1 MFFATVTCRISL
13 LQITRKSRTRHYI
26 VKRCFA
32 FAFVLNREKFLFLLR
47 LFLLLLFPL
56 FVAKLP
62 KSRGGEIKLFKR
74 PESLPEARTERSL
87 ESRGSEPYD
96 GGRAP
101 PGPYFMSIGI
111 NRFLISVIS
120 PLIKLKIEPEVK

>member
-1 MFFATVTCRISL
+1 MFCICFCFKQREISF
-13 LQITRKSRTRHYI
+13 SSS
-26 VKRCFA
+26 
-32 FAFVLNREKFLFLLR
+32 FLSPSSLSLV
-47 LFLLLLFPL
+47 
-56 FVAKLP
+56 VAKLP